1 MSRDDNQR
9 SSRGRNQDRLRVA
22 GGQEYEINY
31 LARKHNVPRFMVEEA
46 ISSVGNNR
54 KLIEEYIQSRVDRKR

>member
-1 MSRDDNQR
+1 MSRDSNQR

-31 LARKHNVPRFMVEEA
+31 LSRKHNVPRFLVEEA
-46 ISSVGNNR
+46 IGSVGNNR
-54 KLIEEYIQSRVDRKR
+54 QQIEEYILNRTDKRG